1 MEKNNTTK
9 IKKRGNFYV
18 TKIIPST
25 FTIRGV
31 YFDTKYEKMM
41 KIKDRQTYVWFSIF
55 AVLEGL
61 LRPYIFEIVLGLGI
75 SIVIANVLFYF
86 MFINT
91 KERVNIKLQESEF
104 YEVAK
109 KKHKVWQQALTMS
122 LVFVCLTRLIIFVQ
136 PGVVSSERVM
146 IVYGMALTLCL
157 LCISF
162 WIYYGKIKNMNP
174 HQIKKTRK
182 KKVTKKQK
190 KMKYIQ

>member
-109 KKHKVWQQALTMS
+109 KKHKVWQQA
-122 LVFVCLTRLIIFVQ
+122 
-136 PGVVSSERVM
+136 
-146 IVYGMALTLCL
+146 
-157 LCISF
+157 
-162 WIYYGKIKNMNP
+162 
-174 HQIKKTRK
+174 
-182 KKVTKKQK
+182 
-190 KMKYIQ
+190 